1 MRIAEIGYTSNHP
14 SIKTLTFASDES
26 ILDYDAVLWRPD
38 ALVDEYADAYTQAGT
53 ADEGALL
60 SVRAS
65 SEILADSRRRR
76 EEFQR
81 FLDRGRLLFVSPP
94 STVPLRVHIIED
106 VLDFDLLEP
115 LPHTPRRRRARSE
128 QSAFRGGNPFR
139 RFIDEAGYSADT
151 EVTYPDFPGEPLFFG
166 SETGAIHGG
175 YIYQHP
181 GHMLFMPLRGPTVPQ
196 EFLDPFI
203 ALVDTMESQAFA
215 LDLPDWVK
223 DFKIDEE
230 VGEREKLREL
240 LSTKEALN
248 HQIERAR
255 ENLRQIN
262 QRKALIGSSGNT
274 LLQAVAAAF
283 QSTGAVTLPGLIS
296 ENCVVVEDSGRFLV
310 VLVVGDTAEQAAP
323 EQLDHALKT
332 FEMDFQARAK
342 GVVLHTRVS
351 PPQTATVAAS
361 MPLNQILAKQAATKG
376 WMYVT
381 GFDFFRLVTEN
392 DVETVLNFFFADA
405 PPASSS

>member
-38 ALVDEYADAYTQAGT
+38 GLVDEYADAYTQAGT
-53 ADEGALL
+53 QDEGPLL

-65 SEILADSRRRR
+65 NEILADSRRRR
-76 EEFQR
+76 DEFRR
-81 FLDRGRLLFVSPP
+81 FLDRGRLLFISPP

-115 LPHTPRRRRARSE
+115 LPHAPRQVRARRE

-139 RFIDEAGYSADT
+139 RFIADAGYSADT

-166 SETGAIHGG
+166 SETGAVHGG
-175 YIYQHP
+175 YIYKHP

-196 EFLDPFI
+196 QFLDPFI
-203 ALVDTMESQAFA
+203 ALVDAMESQAFA

-223 DFKIDEE
+223 DFRIDEE
-230 VGEREKLREL
+230 VNERDKLREL
-240 LSTKEALN
+240 LSTKEDLN
-248 HQIERAR
+248 HQIDRAR
-255 ENLRQIN
+255 ENLRQVN

-296 ENCVVVEDSGRFLV
+296 ENCVVVEDSGHFLV
-310 VLVVGDTAEQAAP
+310 VLVVGEAAEQAAP
-323 EQLDHALKT
+323 EQLDQALRT
-332 FEMDFQARAK
+332 FETDFQARAK
-342 GVVLHTRVS
+342 GIVIHSRAS
-351 PPQTATVAAS
+351 PPQNATVEAS
-361 MPLNQILAKQAATKG
+361 MPLNQILAKQVAARG

-381 GFDFFRLVTEN
+381 GFDFFHLVTEN
-392 DVETVLNFFFADA
+392 DAEKILRFFFADTD
-405 PPASSS
+405 PALSS